1 MKTITLKT
9 ILLIGLLIANI
20 PQSFAENKETI
31 IFGIVPQQTASKL
44 ARLWIPI
51 MRHLSEK
58 TGVKIHFRTAP
69 SIPEFER
76 RLSEGVY
83 DIAYMNPYH
92 YVVFSKSVGYR
103 AFAKQS
109 DKQLTGIV
117 VVRKDGVVKNL
128 IDLNQKSLAFPSP
141 AAFAATIIPQA
152 ELNNNGIKFIPKYV
166 LSHDSVYR
174 TVASGLHEAGGGIT
188 RTLNN
193 LDKNVRSQ
201 LKVLWRSKGY
211 TPHAFASHP
220 RVKAEIVEKISMA
233 MQVTDDKSEF
243 KALLKGIKFK
253 GVEPAKDSDW
263 NDIRA
268 LNIKTN
274 VIEVSK

>member
-1 MKTITLKT
+1 MKIIFLKS
-9 ILLIGLLIANI
+9 ILVLCLYIANI
-20 PQSFAENKETI
+20 PLSMAENKEALT
-31 IFGIVPQQTASKL
+31 FGIVPQQTASKL

-58 TGVKIHFRTAP
+58 TGVNIHFRTAP

-109 DKQLTGIV
+109 NKRLTGIV
-117 VVRKDGVVKNL
+117 VVRKDSSMKNL
-128 IDLNQKSLAFPSP
+128 MDINNKSLAFPSP
-141 AAFAATIIPQA
+141 AAFAATIIPRA
-152 ELNNNGIKFIPKYV
+152 ELHNNGVKYTPKYV

-174 TVASGLHEAGGGIT
+174 TVASGIHEAGGGIT

-193 LDKNVRSQ
+193 LDENVRSQ
-201 LKVLWRSKGY
+201 LKVLWQSKVY
-211 TPHAFASHP
+211 TPHAFASHS
-220 RVKAEIVEKISMA
+220 RVKAEVLEKVSMA
-233 MQVTDDKSEF
+233 MQMLDDKSES
-243 KALLKGIKFK
+243 KLLLKAIRFK
-253 GVEPAKDSDW
+253 GIESAKDSDW

-268 LNIKTN
+268 LNIQTS
-274 VIEVSK
+274 VIEVGK